1 MTLLAFAAERGPL
14 QQIAIDSWYVAP
26 AGRSAANQPHA
37 AVAVDQRD
45 KTDRRT
51 DGRTDARP
59 LHEPCSAHYADSI
72 NKPMIDQ
79 TSHQYSVLIIIST

>member
-26 AGRSAANQPHA
+26 AGRSAANQSHA

-51 DGRTDARP
+51 DGRTPGRYTNPAPRTM
-59 LHEPCSAHYADSI
+59 LTASI
-72 NKPMIDQ
+72 NR
-79 TSHQYSVLIIIST
+79 

>member
-1 MTLLAFAAERGPL
+1 MTLLAFAAKRGPL

-26 AGRSAANQPHA
+26 AGRAAANQPHA
-37 AVAVDQRD
+37 AVAVDRRD
-45 KTDRRT
+45 KTDR
-51 DGRTDARP
+51 RTDARP